1 MRYLAISESV
11 ASWMLGKPQIID
23 AVYNLI
29 VLEDAAIALGN
40 EEFVDASL
48 HISMPDIGLVA
59 IWNADYL
66 SGTGDESWGFVRLD
80 GELGIT
86 GVPSISRVA
95 FERVLYLISQRLQM
109 LLIDAALFPRTV
121 ANGVHTCL
129 AARGT
134 DARQLSLAYFE
145 KTVLQEK
152 QRQQAI
158 VCVGPSGVWRDLE
171 RAAEEAGEELDSLV
185 SRANAAIAVGRKSK
199 IAGSHVFQSIREYL
213 AAFKSR
219 DGGSSF
225 DHVEVAVA
233 NNDIDGVA
241 KLHAL
246 SKSYSDWVGPA
257 STLTDAQRRILNSD
271 AIERH
276 PIRIVGPGGSG
287 KTLLMQLLCVRRMRK
302 AAEVGSDVRI
312 LYLVHN
318 DAMAKMVR
326 QRFDVLLSDVLLS
339 SDCSVLEIK
348 TLSQFAR
355 DMLELEDT
363 SVIDVDAHGAKQYQ
377 YSQVLNALSSRL
389 DAHDCSA
396 GRLFG
401 PMRLDYGNREI
412 LAVLVMSEISLVI
425 KGQGLTRDR
434 RRYVHSSRP
443 LSRLHGALDEVD
455 RELLFSIYEDYH
467 REVFEVNEVLDSDD
481 MAISLLGRI
490 RTPIWD
496 LRRRKQG
503 YDYIFV
509 DETQLFNENERR
521 IIPLLSNGSR
531 KYVPVALALDEA
543 QSIYGQSSAGFAAL
557 GMEGMT
563 SESLSSIHR
572 STRSIVEL
580 AFFVIQHSTDL
591 FGADFPDF
599 TSIADKI
606 EKDSHPLAERP
617 RVESVG
623 DPNQNLGR
631 FVLKR
636 VRELRK
642 SNIRQI
648 AVIVHADHYLEQVRD
663 ALQSSDLPL
672 QVLETRGTRIPPEQ
686 PVVVLTRPAY
696 VGGQEFDAV
705 ILVGLEQ
712 GITPPRLADNE
723 TLAVAIEQQVLREIY
738 LSVTR
743 ARYRVVIVLSRGAAL
758 TGILSDAAHRGFL
771 TVPLGN
777 GPSQS

>member
-23 AVYNLI
+23 AIHGTL
-29 VLEDAAIALGN
+29 VLDDAAEILSG
-40 EEFVDASL
+40 EEFVAAGL
-48 HISMPDIGLVA
+48 HISAPDRGLVA

-66 SGTGDESWGFVRLD
+66 TGTGDEPWGFVRLD
-80 GELGIT
+80 GELGLT
-86 GVPSISRVA
+86 AVSAISRLT
-95 FERVLYLISQRLQM
+95 FERVLYLVSQRLQM
-109 LLIDAALFPRTV
+109 LLIDAALFPRTT

-158 VCVGPSGVWRDLE
+158 VCVGPSAVWRDLE
-171 RAAEEAGEELDSLV
+171 RVAAEAGGELDALV
-185 SRANAAIAVGRKSK
+185 ARANTAIAAGRKAK
-199 IAGSHVFQSIREYL
+199 IAGGHVFLPVREYL
-213 AAFKSR
+213 AAFKSE
-219 DGGSSF
+219 GEKSSF
-225 DHVEVAVA
+225 DDVEITVA
-233 NNDIDGVA
+233 NSDIDGLA
-241 KLHAL
+241 KLQAV
-246 SKSYSDWVGPA
+246 SKTYTDWIGPA
-257 STLTDAQRRILNSD
+257 STLTEAQRRILNSD
-271 AIERH
+271 ALERH
-276 PIRIVGPGGSG
+276 PLRIVGPGGSG
-287 KTLLMQLLCVRRMRK
+287 KTLLMQLLCVRRIRK
-302 AAEVGSDVRI
+302 AAEIRADVRI

-326 QRFDVLLSDVLLS
+326 QRFDVLLSDILLS
-339 SDCSVLEIK
+339 SDNSVLEIK

-363 SVIDVDAHGAKQYQ
+363 SVIDVDAHGAKEYQ
-377 YSQVLNALSSRL
+377 YSQVLNALSARL
-389 DAHDCSA
+389 ESNCEV

-401 PMRLDYGNREI
+401 PMKSDHKNREI

-443 LSRLHGALDEVD
+443 LSRLHAALDETD

-496 LRRRKQG
+496 LRRRSQG

-521 IIPLLSNGSR
+521 IIPLLSNGAR

-572 STRSIVEL
+572 STKSIVDL

-606 EKDSHPLAERP
+606 ERDDHPLAERP
-617 RVESVG
+617 HVECVI
-623 DPNQNLGR
+623 DPKQSLGK

-636 VRELRK
+636 VRDLRK

-648 AVIVHADHYLEQVRD
+648 AVIVHADQYLDQIREE
-663 ALQSSDLPL
+663 LQHSDLPL
-672 QVLETRGTRIPPEQ
+672 QILDTRGTRIPPEQ

-705 ILVGLEQ
+705 IMVGLEQ
-712 GITPPRLADNE
+712 GVTPPRLVDNE
-723 TLAVAIEQQVLREIY
+723 TLSVAIEQQVLREVY

-743 ARYRVVIVLSRGAAL
+743 ARYRVVVVLSRGAAL
-758 TGILSDAAHRGFL
+758 TAILSDAVHRGVL
-771 TVPLGN
+771 MDSRVN
-777 GPSQS
+777 HSKN

>member
-23 AVYNLI
+23 AVYRSII
-29 VLEDAAIALGN
+29 VDDAAEILDGA
-40 EEFVDASL
+40 EFVDANL
-48 HISMPDIGLVA
+48 HISAPDVELVA
-59 IWNADYL
+59 MWNADYL
-66 SGTGDESWGFVRLD
+66 TGTGDESWGFVRLD
-80 GELGIT
+80 GELGLCEVPAIT
-86 GVPSISRVA
+86 RVA
-95 FERVLYLISQRLQM
+95 FERVLYLVSQRLQM
-109 LLIDAALFPRTV
+109 LLIDAALFPRT
-121 ANGVHTCL
+121 ASNGVHTCL

-158 VCVGPSGVWRDLE
+158 VCVGPSAVWRDLE
-171 RAAEEAGEELDSLV
+171 RVAEDAGRELDILV
-185 SRANAAIAVGRKSK
+185 ARANAAIAVGRKSK
-199 IAGSHVFQSIREYL
+199 IAGGHLFSAIRDYL
-213 AAFKSR
+213 AAFKSHG
-219 DGGSSF
+219 DVSSF
-225 DHVEVAVA
+225 ENVETAVA
-233 NNDIDGVA
+233 NSDIDGVA
-241 KLHAL
+241 RLQAM
-246 SKSYSDWVGPA
+246 SKTYTDWIG
-257 STLTDAQRRILNSD
+257 STTTLTEAQRRILNSD
-271 AIERH
+271 ALERH

-287 KTLLMQLLCVRRMRK
+287 KTLLMQLLCVRRLRK
-302 AAEVGSDVRI
+302 AAEIGNDVRI

-318 DAMAKMVR
+318 DAMSKMVR

-339 SDCSVLEIK
+339 ADRSILEIK

-363 SVIDVDAHGAKQYQ
+363 SVIDVDAHGAKEYQ
-377 YSQVLNALSSRL
+377 YSQVLTALEARL
-389 DAHDCSA
+389 ESGCSKL

-401 PMRLDYGNREI
+401 PMKLDHKNRGV
-412 LAVLVMSEISLVI
+412 LAILVMSEISLVI

-443 LSRLHGALDEVD
+443 LSRLHAALDEAD

-521 IIPLLSNGSR
+521 IIPLLSNGAR
-531 KYVPVALALDEA
+531 RYVPVALALDEA

-572 STRSIVEL
+572 STKSIVEL

-599 TSIADKI
+599 TAIADKI
-606 EKDSHPLAERP
+606 EKDDHPLAERP
-617 RVESVG
+617 RVESVA
-623 DPNQNLGR
+623 DAKQSLGK

-636 VRELRK
+636 VRDLRK

-648 AVIVHADHYLEQVRD
+648 AVIVHADQYWDQVREE
-663 ALQSSDLPL
+663 LQGSDLPL
-672 QVLETRGTRIPPEQ
+672 QILETRGTRIPAEQ

-705 ILVGLEQ
+705 VLVGLEQ
-712 GITPPRLADNE
+712 GVTPPRLADNE
-723 TLAVAIEQQVLREIY
+723 TLSVAIEQQVLREIY

-743 ARYRVVIVLSRGAAL
+743 ARYRVVVALSRGAAL
-758 TGILSDAAHRGFL
+758 TAILSEAVQRGVL
-771 TVPLGN
+771 SN
-777 GPSQS
+777 SQGASDE